1 MAKLIAD
8 VIENYIDILSNT
20 IPRMVSG
27 ARAEAR
33 FGIYCAAVVLY
44 PLALVVLFVLVM
56 VAVSAVFI
64 VHPLITGSDRTPSP

>member
-8 VIENYIDILSNT
+8 VIENYLDILSNT

-27 ARAEAR
+27 ANAEAR
-33 FGIYCAAVVLY
+33 FGIYCAAVVIY
-44 PLALVVLFVLVM
+44 PLALLVLLVLVT

-64 VHPLITGSDRTPSP
+64 VHPLIAGSGKTPSP